1 MTEFIDRLD
10 RKRRIEFERSY
21 KEGFIVMKMYND
33 KSTYGDCIEIP
44 EEAFREIIKNGKELI
59 YG

>member
-1 MTEFIDRLD
+1 MTEFIDRTE

-21 KEGFIVMKMYND
+21 KKGFVVMKIYND

-44 EEAFREIIKNGKELI
+44 EDAFREIIENGLRVANE
-59 YG
+59 